1 MPLKCFYNLL
11 LRMMVKICHGFCS
24 NLPKIFVLLLMCGLV
39 CRVHLE
45 ALKEKELVTIT
56 MDSEGEEDNA
66 KGGQSEAKDD
76 LPASQPLPASNE
88 LLLDEEDLII
98 DVYISD

>member
-1 MPLKCFYNLL
+1 MLL
-11 LRMMVKICHGFCS
+11 SLR
-24 NLPKIFVLLLMCGLV
+24 GLV

-45 ALKEKELVTIT
+45 ALKEKELVMAAT
-56 MDSEGEEDNA
+56 DSEGEEDDA
-66 KGGQSEAKDD
+66 KDGRTEAKDD
-76 LPASQPLPASNE
+76 LPASQPLPASSE

>member
-1 MPLKCFYNLL
+1 MDFAVSISP
-11 LRMMVKICHGFCS
+11 RS
-24 NLPKIFVLLLMCGLV
+24 FVLLFLRGLI

-45 ALKEKELVTIT
+45 ALKEKELVTVA

-66 KGGQSEAKDD
+66 KDGQTEAKDE

>member
-1 MPLKCFYNLL
+1 MDFAVISP
-11 LRMMVKICHGFCS
+11 RS
-24 NLPKIFVLLLMCGLV
+24 FVLVLLCGLV

-45 ALKEKELVTIT
+45 ALKEKELVTVAT
-56 MDSEGEEDNA
+56 DSEGEEDDS
-66 KGGQSEAKDD
+66 KDGQTEAKDD

-88 LLLDEEDLII
+88 LLLEEEDLII